1 MEVKK
6 KKSTTEVR
14 LMYHFFCLEEK
25 NIIIIFGQILI
36 IQSTVHSDRNVLW
49 LLSFYAKNI
58 NALDLWAYVQN
69 GKAIERCVFQKPFF
83 PNDFLVKWKPIS
95 LDLRDQTLDYY
106 RKYRALRNAK
116 IFIMLR
122 IFGNINRTSHVLIGK
137 KIEFNE

>member
-1 MEVKK
+1 M
-6 KKSTTEVR
+6 
-14 LMYHFFCLEEK
+14 
-25 NIIIIFGQILI
+25 I

-106 RKYRALRNAK
+106 RGDRALRNQTGFFT
-116 IFIMLR
+116 I
-122 IFGNINRTSHVLIGK
+122 TYEYPK
-137 KIEFNE
+137 KGTF

>member
-1 MEVKK
+1 MLGQTNVSLFFVEKK
-6 KKSTTEVR
+6 K
-14 LMYHFFCLEEK
+14 
-25 NIIIIFGQILI
+25 IIMIFGQILI

-69 GKAIERCVFQKPFF
+69 VKAIERCVFQKPFF

-106 RKYRALRNAK
+106 RKDRALRNAK

>member
-6 KKSTTEVR
+6 KS
-14 LMYHFFCLEEK
+14 MYHFFCLEEK
-25 NIIIIFGQILI
+25 NIMIFGQILI

-106 RKYRALRNAK
+106 RKDRALRNAK